1 MNNHSY
7 IEKSQSEEK
16 SLLKEEIKDLL
27 NGPRANSF
35 KSNPI
40 IKKKLSFFL
49 STNANNKKKNPKN
62 KNK

>member
-16 SLLKEEIKDLL
+16 SLLKEEIKDSL

-35 KSNPI
+35 KSNPTI
-40 IKKKLSFFL
+40 KKIKKKAVFFPL
-49 STNANNKKKNPKN
+49 HKCKQQKKKP
-62 KNK
+62 